1 MQARQRAT
9 RAHVS
14 PPIIA
19 MLAKSAEV
27 DVDQLAT
34 LRMMLS
40 AAAPLYA
47 SLEEECSARVGCPI
61 KQAWGMSELSP
72 LGTIAPD
79 DARRGGS
86 IGIAV
91 PSTDLKV
98 ALIDAEGG

>member
-1 MQARQRAT
+1 M
-9 RAHVS
+9 
-14 PPIIA
+14 
-19 MLAKSAEV
+19 
-27 DVDQLAT
+27 
-34 LRMMLS
+34 
-40 AAAPLYA
+40 
-47 SLEEECSARVGCPI
+47 GCPI

-98 ALIDAEGG
+98 ALIDAETLTLTLTLTLTEH